1 MYAYV
6 NFQLSPNHCLYT
18 KIMRNS
24 QRNIQNRTG
33 TFVDTDAQL
42 QTRKTNI
49 VIIITTTIIASIILY
64 LYKLQN
70 KT

>member
-1 MYAYV
+1 
-6 NFQLSPNHCLYT
+6 
-18 KIMRNS
+18 MRNS

-33 TFVDTDAQL
+33 TFVNTDAQL

-49 VIIITTTIIASIILY
+49 IIIITTTIIASIILY